1 LEETLTKTLYEN
13 LLIQF
18 LFKDEEVRDRLVP
31 YLNPL
36 VFSNTIN
43 SHIVGHILSF
53 MERHTHFPRMNELKL
68 FIKSSEDYDRL
79 VEIMNY
85 DSSEFDREFILG
97 EIEEFYRKSLLL
109 NLQMDMKDNFHK
121 PSNELQKYSDDIRT
135 ALSFTFDNSIGLS
148 LLDDRDSIFNSMH
161 NKDLVFPSG
170 ISALD
175 NLIDSGFHE
184 KSLNLILASSN
195 MGKSLIKTSL
205 ACNFLKKN
213 KKVLY
218 ITLEMSEQKI
228 MERVLANIFD
238 ENINELKNMSKE
250 KFNKKFDLIKSVI
263 KSDLKILQLGSKT
276 VSSNK
281 IRSIL
286 KEYEIKKNFKPDIL
300 IVDYLGLMT
309 TNNKTKDTNT
319 YSELKL
325 ISEELRCLAI
335 DYGFPIISSVQTT
348 RSGYGSLDLQIVDI
362 AESIGVINTS
372 DLVVGIMSNPEL
384 KEAGKYKWSILKN
397 RYGPASY
404 NFYVGVDYF
413 KMRIYD
419 VDESQDL
426 SQVIT
431 PKDIV
436 DQASVEVLKNVKN
449 NTQQARSKLTGIE

>member
-1 LEETLTKTLYEN
+1 LEEALTKTLYEN

-53 MERHTHFPRMNELKL
+53 MEKHTHFPRMNELKL

-79 VEIMNY
+79 IEIMNY
-85 DSSEFDREFILG
+85 DSSDFDKEFILK
-97 EIEEFYRKSLLL
+97 ELEEFYRKSLLL

-121 PSNELQKYSDDIRT
+121 PSEELQKYSDDIRT
-135 ALSFTFDNSIGLS
+135 VLSFTFDNSIGLS
-148 LLDDRDSIFNSMH
+148 LLDDRDSIFRAMH
-161 NKDLVFPSG
+161 DKDTVFSSG

-184 KSLNLILASSN
+184 KSLNLFLASSN

-218 ITLEMSEQKI
+218 ISLEMSEQKI
-228 MERVLANIFD
+228 MERVLANVFD

-250 KFNKKFDLIKSVI
+250 KFNKKFELVKSVI
-263 KSDLKILQLGSKT
+263 KSDLKIIQLGAKT
-276 VSSNK
+276 VSTNK

-286 KEYEIKKNFKPDIL
+286 KEYETKKRFKPDVL

-309 TNNKTKDTNT
+309 TNNKSKDTNT

-325 ISEELRCLAI
+325 ISEELRCLSI
-335 DYGFPIISSVQTT
+335 EYGFPIISSVQTT
-348 RSGYGSLDLQIVDI
+348 RNAYNSINVEITDI
-362 AESIGVINTS
+362 SESIGIVNTA
-372 DLVVGIMSNPEL
+372 DLLISISQNPEL
-384 KEAGKYKWSILKN
+384 KEAGRYKWSILKN
-397 RYGPASY
+397 RYGLNSF
-404 NFYVGVDYF
+404 NFYVGVNYP